1 MSSSLGINRNT
12 GLPITDEA
20 HLRQSLAVIFSTRI
34 GQRIMRRTFGSMV
47 PGLLGKELTPQTLMR
62 LYMAIVIAVYLWEP
76 RFSVTSASYPGTTP
90 AAMSKGQIGIK
101 INGNYMP
108 NALTGDF
115 TIASTIS
122 VVV

>member
-1 MSSSLGINRNT
+1 MSASLGINRHT
-12 GLPITDEA
+12 GQPLTDFE
-20 HLRQSLAVIFSTRI
+20 HVQQSLSVIFTTRI

-62 LYMAIVIAVYLWEP
+62 FYMAIVTAVYLWEP

-90 AAMSKGQIGIK
+90 QSLSQGQFGVK

-108 NALTGDF
+108 NALSGDF
-115 TIASTIS
+115 TIAAAVS
-122 VVV
+122 VVI